1 MMTNNMDSEMQNRM
15 NRLLS
20 ILAALILSMTTWAD
34 VLGVYSFEGTLGD
47 KIPVRLK
54 FAVNGDEIAVGEIY
68 YPKAKNPAP
77 IRVKRAGGSGARI
90 SRLRGPSEHRTR
102 VCLFRL
108 ESRLRIDDGRLCNVS
123 WSRQAQAALR
133 GEQCPWQHC

>member
-1 MMTNNMDSEMQNRM
+1 MQNRM

-34 VLGVYSFEGTLGD
+34 VLGVYSFEGTLDD

-77 IRVKRAGGSGARI
+77 ILVVGEPTEDGWYSLK
-90 SRLRGPSEHRTR
+90 EHRTR

-108 ESRLRIDDGRLCNVS
+108 ESRLRIDDGRLCKVS